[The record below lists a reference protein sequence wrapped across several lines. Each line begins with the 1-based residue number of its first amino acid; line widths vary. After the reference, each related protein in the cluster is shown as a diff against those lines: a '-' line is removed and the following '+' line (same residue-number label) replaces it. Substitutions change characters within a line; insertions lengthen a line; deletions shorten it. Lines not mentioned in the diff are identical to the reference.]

1 MKMIIKFKNKKA
13 YETCHTFI
21 NGHAFSFRTR
31 GEAKMIEF
39 CYEYTMLDVA
49 NFCNKLLGL
58 EGQFEVV
65 KSYEN

>member
-1 MKMIIKFKNKKA
+1 MIIKFKNKKA
-13 YETCHTFI
+13 YNTCRTFI
-21 NGHAFSFRTR
+21 NGNAFNFRTR
-31 GEAKMIEF
+31 GEEKMIEF

-58 EGQFEVV
+58 EGQFEII